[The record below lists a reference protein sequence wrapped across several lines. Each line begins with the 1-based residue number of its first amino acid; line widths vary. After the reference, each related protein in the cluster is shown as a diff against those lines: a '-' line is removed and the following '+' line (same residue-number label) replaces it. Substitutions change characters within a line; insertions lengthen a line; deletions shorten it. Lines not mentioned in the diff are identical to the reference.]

1 MSTLN
6 LVDMIRIS
14 NLSLD
19 DVVAIR
25 HTFKKETA
33 DVWDRNDRSFFEE
46 YQSIQPSA
54 DFFKNKRFV
63 LAFIA
68 DGKTYSRFVD

>member
-1 MSTLN
+1 MCTLN
-6 LVDMIRIS
+6 LVDMIRNS

-33 DVWDRNDRSFFEE
+33 DVWDRNDRSFIALLQMEKH
-46 YQSIQPSA
+46 IQ
-54 DFFKNKRFV
+54 D
-63 LAFIA
+63 L
-68 DGKTYSRFVD
+68 